1 MKGNEIKMKAQLF
14 SDLFL
19 FPWLQLVNGGKKK
32 KINDAILKKGRF
44 SNSIFKKHK
53 TKQGTKLW

>member
-1 MKGNEIKMKAQLF
+1 MKDNEIKMKALLF

-32 KINDAILKKGRF
+32 KLTMPF
-44 SNSIFKKHK
+44 
-53 TKQGTKLW
+53 